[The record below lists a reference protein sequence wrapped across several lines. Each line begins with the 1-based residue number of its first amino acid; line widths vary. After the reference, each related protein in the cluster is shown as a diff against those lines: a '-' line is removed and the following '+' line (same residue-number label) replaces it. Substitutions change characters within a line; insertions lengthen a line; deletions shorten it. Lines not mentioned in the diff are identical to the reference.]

1 MRRRLSRKGAGN
13 EPKKTLVCHHSVV
26 ISTDF
31 ILRQMACTLIVFFS
45 KEAKISFK
53 VVKQAIDIT
62 AKP

>member
-1 MRRRLSRKGAGN
+1 MRGRLSRKAVGN
-13 EPKKTLVCHHSVV
+13 KPKKTLVCHHSVV

-31 ILRQMACTLIVFFS
+31 ILRQMASTLIVFFS

-53 VVKQAIDIT
+53 VVKQTIDIT